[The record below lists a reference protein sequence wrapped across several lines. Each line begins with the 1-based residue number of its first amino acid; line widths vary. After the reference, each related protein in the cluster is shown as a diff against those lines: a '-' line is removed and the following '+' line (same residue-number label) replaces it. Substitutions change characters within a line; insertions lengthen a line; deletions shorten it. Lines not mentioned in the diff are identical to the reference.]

1 MYAKRGALSETRF
14 RPQSCA
20 LRLHGG
26 ELHQC
31 VRLVDVMS
39 NDLHL
44 ASVIS
49 GRNAIEQMFMAGQ
62 RRWPTVEL
70 SFEAFAAHCR
80 QALDPGRSRP
90 VEAADLY
97 LCCACA
103 AAHPEALKVFER
115 EGQSVA
121 KVAIR
126 RIDSDEDF
134 VRDTLQELWSR
145 LLVGSQA
152 RVRSYSGQGPLQAWL
167 RVAATRLALDRRRA
181 RKRGARREVAL
192 SDTLEAV
199 PFSPEASLLKARFG
213 DAFRDALRAA
223 VGGLSKQARNVLRMH
238 VVGHCSIDE
247 IGRAYNVHRATA
259 ARWIDRSRST
269 IYARVQQEL
278 GELHPLT
285 DSEFRSLAGLM
296 GPELHL
302 SLSVPSTAPN
312 AANEARDSE

>member
-1 MYAKRGALSETRF
+1 MRR
-14 RPQSCA
+14 
-20 LRLHGG
+20 
-26 ELHQC
+26 
-31 VRLVDVMS
+31 VDVMS
-39 NDLHL
+39 SDLDS
-44 ASVIS
+44 ASAS
-49 GRNAIEQMFMAGQ
+49 NRRHTIEQMFAAGQ
-62 RRWPTVEL
+62 RRWPKLEV
-70 SFEAFAAHCR
+70 SFEAFAAHCSQTLEPER
-80 QALDPGRSRP
+80 QRP

-103 AAHPEALKVFER
+103 AAQPEALKIFEH

-121 KVAIR
+121 KAAIR

-134 VRDTLQELWSR
+134 VRDTLQELWAR
-145 LLVGSQA
+145 LLVGSEA
-152 RVRSYSGQGPLQAWL
+152 RVRSYTGQGPLQAWL

-213 DAFRDALRAA
+213 DAFREALRIA
-223 VGGLSKQARNVLRMH
+223 VAGLSKQARNVLRMH

-247 IGRAYNVHRATA
+247 IGRAYDVHRATA

-269 IYARVQQEL
+269 IYARVREQL
-278 GELHPLT
+278 GARHPLS

-296 GPELHL
+296 GPELQL
-302 SLSVPSTAPN
+302 SLSVPSSLPH
-312 AANEARDSE
+312 AATEARDPE

>member
-1 MYAKRGALSETRF
+1 M
-14 RPQSCA
+14 
-20 LRLHGG
+20 
-26 ELHQC
+26 
-31 VRLVDVMS
+31 DVMS
-39 NDLHL
+39 SDLDS
-44 ASVIS
+44 ASAIS
-49 GRNAIEQMFMAGQ
+49 SRSTIEQMFLMGQ
-62 RRWPTVEL
+62 RRWPTIEL

-80 QALDPGRSRP
+80 QTLDSGRQRP

-103 AAHPEALKVFER
+103 AAQPEALRVFER
-115 EGQSVA
+115 DGQGVA
-121 KVAIR
+121 KAAIR

-145 LLVGSQA
+145 LLVGSEA

-181 RKRGARREVAL
+181 RKRGVRREVAL

-213 DAFRDALRAA
+213 DAFRDALRTA
-223 VGGLSKQARNVLRMH
+223 VAGLSKQARNVLRMH

-269 IYARVQQEL
+269 IYARVREQL
-278 GELHPLT
+278 GEHHPLT

-296 GPELHL
+296 GPELQL
-302 SLSVPSTAPN
+302 SLSVPSTAPP
-312 AANEARDSE
+312 AASEARDSE

>member
-1 MYAKRGALSETRF
+1 M
-14 RPQSCA
+14 
-20 LRLHGG
+20 
-26 ELHQC
+26 
-31 VRLVDVMS
+31 DVMS
-39 NDLHL
+39 SDLDS
-44 ASVIS
+44 ASAIS
-49 GRNAIEQMFMAGQ
+49 SRSTIEQMFLVGQ
-62 RRWPTVEL
+62 RRWPTIEL

-80 QALDPGRSRP
+80 QTLDSGRQRP

-103 AAHPEALKVFER
+103 AAQPEALRVFER
-115 EGQSVA
+115 DGQSVA
-121 KVAIR
+121 KAAIR

-145 LLVGSQA
+145 LLVGSEA
-152 RVRSYSGQGPLQAWL
+152 RVRSYSGQGPLHAWL

-213 DAFRDALRAA
+213 DSFRDALRTA
-223 VGGLSKQARNVLRMH
+223 VAGLSKQARNVLRMH

-269 IYARVQQEL
+269 IYARVRDQL
-278 GELHPLT
+278 GEQHPLT

-296 GPELHL
+296 GPELQL
-302 SLSVPSTAPN
+302 SLSVPSTAPP
-312 AANEARDSE
+312 AASEARDSE